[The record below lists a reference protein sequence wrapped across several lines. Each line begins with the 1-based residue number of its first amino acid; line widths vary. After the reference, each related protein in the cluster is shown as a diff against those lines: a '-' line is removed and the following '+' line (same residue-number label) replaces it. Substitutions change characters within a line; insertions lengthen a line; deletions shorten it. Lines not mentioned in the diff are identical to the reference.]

1 MINAPDAAITLALL
15 ASRGVGERTL
25 SRWLAWAAAQ
35 DRPLAAWAGRPRE
48 ELVRAFPDRME
59 SVILALTDLDD
70 DGVRRAMKS
79 IDRVHAAGGQFVL
92 LTQRDYPRV
101 LRDAFGTSAPPV
113 LTVHG
118 DTGLLNRQSGAV
130 VGTRTPSEAG
140 AKLARLCARWL
151 AARGRVVTSGG
162 AQGVDSAAHTEAL
175 EAGGATVVV
184 LPQGLLTFPVS
195 APVAAAVEDGAAL
208 LLSQFIPD
216 APWSTACAVTR
227 NETIAALARI
237 VCVIEPHSPG
247 GSLKTGRDA
256 LAQGKPVLVY
266 SGVGSRGAELLR
278 EGAKPML
285 GPTGRFTDTYCET
298 VWAASGRDRREQI
311 ELL

>member
-1 MINAPDAAITLALL
+1 MIDAPDAAIALALL

-35 DRPLAAWAGRPRE
+35 ERPFAAWAGLPRE
-48 ELVRAFPDRME
+48 DLVRALPDRME
-59 SVILALTDLDD
+59 SVVLALADLGE

-79 IDRVHAAGGQFVL
+79 IDRVHAAGGQIVL
-92 LTQRDYPRV
+92 LTQQDYPRA
-101 LRDAFGTSAPPV
+101 LRDAFGTGAPPV

-118 DTGLLNRQSGAV
+118 DAELLNRESGAV

-140 AKLARLCARWL
+140 AELARLCARWL
-151 AARGRVVTSGG
+151 AARGRMVVSGG

-184 LPQGLLTFPVS
+184 LPQGLLTFPVP
-195 APVAAAVEDGAAL
+195 APVAAAIEDGAAL
-208 LLSQFIPD
+208 LLSQFNPD

-227 NETIAALARI
+227 NETIAALARV

-247 GSLKTGRDA
+247 GSMKTGRDA

-266 SGVGSRGAELLR
+266 SGVGSRGAELIR
-278 EGAKPML
+278 EGARPML
-285 GPTGRFTDTYCET
+285 GPAGRFTDAYCEA
-298 VWAASGRDRREQI
+298 VWAESKRDRREQI